1 MSIEIQMLITFWA
14 LFLLVTPEIVIL
26 WLKIINLFIM
36 QDFVHLHVHTQYSLL
51 DGQASV
57 SALVD
62 KAMKNGMKGI
72 AVTDHGNMFGIK
84 EFTNYVNKKN
94 GGPKGEIKDQK
105 KRISAIESGKVEC
118 EDKEAE
124 IAICKAKIAEAEAR
138 LFKPIIGCE
147 MYVARRT
154 MDKKEGK
161 PDQSGYHLIV
171 LAKNEKGYHNLIKLV
186 SHAWTDGYYMRPRTD
201 RNELEKYHEG
211 LIVCSACLG
220 GEVPKKITQGLL
232 DEAEEAIQWYKNLFG
247 EDYYLEL
254 QRHKAT
260 VPRANHEAYPL
271 QVNVN
276 SHLIEYS
283 KKYNVKL
290 ICSNDVHF
298 VEEAHAEAHDRLICL
313 STGKDLDDPKRMLY
327 TKQEWMKTREEM
339 NELFADVPEALSNTL
354 EILDKV
360 EYYSI
365 DHAPIMPTFAIP
377 EEFGTEEGY
386 RQKYTEKDLFD
397 EFTQDENGNVV
408 LSEDAALDKIKRLG
422 GYDKLYRIKL
432 EADYLKKL
440 TFDGAKKFY
449 GDPLTPEIKERLVFE
464 LHIMKTMGFPGY
476 FLIVQDFIAAGR
488 NMGVSIGPGRGSAAG
503 SAVAYCLQITKI
515 DPIRY
520 DLLFERFLNPDRI
533 SLPDI
538 DIDFDDD
545 GRGEVLR
552 WVTEKYGHE
561 KVAHIITYG
570 TMATKLAIK
579 DVARV
584 QKLPLSESDRLAKL
598 VPDKIPEKKLNLRNA
613 IDYVPELQAAEASP
627 DPLVRDTLKYA
638 LMLEGNVR
646 GTGVHACGTIICRD
660 DITDWVPVSTADD
673 KETGEKM
680 LVTQYEG
687 SMIEDT
693 GLIKMDFLGLK
704 TLSIIKEA
712 VENIRLSKNIELDI
726 DTISIEDPATYK
738 LYSDGRTI
746 GTFQFES
753 AGMQKYLR
761 ELQPSTFEDLI
772 AMNALYRPGPMDYI
786 PDFIDRKHGRKP
798 IEYDIPVM
806 EKYLKDTY
814 GITVYQEQVMLL
826 SRLLADFTRGESD
839 ALRKAMGKKLR
850 DKLDHMKP
858 KFIEGGRKNG
868 HDPKVLEK
876 IWTDWEKFASYAFNK
891 SHATC
896 YSWVAYQTAYLK
908 ANYPSEYMAAVMSR
922 SLSNITD
929 ITKLMDECKAMG
941 IQVLGPDVNESNLKF
956 TVNRHGDIRFGLG
969 AVKGVGESAVQS
981 IVEERRANGPFKGI
995 FDFVQRVNL
1004 NACNKKNMEC
1014 LALSGGFDS
1023 FPELKR
1029 EQFFAV
1035 NSKGEVFLETLMR
1048 YGNRYQADKAAAVNS
1063 LFGGENVIDIATPEI
1078 LPAERWGDLERLN
1091 RERDLVGIY
1100 LSAHPLDEYTIVL
1113 DHVCNTRMA
1122 ELEDKSA
1129 LVGREITMGG
1139 IVTSVRRGISKN
1151 GNPYGIAKIED
1162 YSGSAELPFFGNDW
1176 VTFQGYLGEGTFL
1189 FIKARCQPKQWRPEE
1204 LDIKITSME
1213 LLPDVKEKLVEKIT
1227 ILVPLSVLN
1236 SAMVAE
1242 LSSLTKDHPGNTELY
1257 FKVTDRDEKMHVDL
1271 ISRPVKL
1278 SVGKELISY
1287 LKERPELEFRIN

>member
-105 KRISAIESGKVEC
+105 KRIAAIESGKVEC

-124 IAICKAKIAEAEAR
+124 IAICKAKIAEAEAK

-186 SHAWTDGYYMRPRTD
+186 SHAWTNGYYMRPRTD

-365 DHAPIMPTFAIP
+365 DHPPIMPTFAIP

-687 SMIEDT
+687 SVIEDT

-1236 SAMVAE
+1236 SAMVVE